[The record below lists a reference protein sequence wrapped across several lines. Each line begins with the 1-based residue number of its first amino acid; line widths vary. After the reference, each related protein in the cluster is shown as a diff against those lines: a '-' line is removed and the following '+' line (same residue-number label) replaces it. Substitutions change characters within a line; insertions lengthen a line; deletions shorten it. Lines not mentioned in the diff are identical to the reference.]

1 MLRRGGCPRFIATA
15 LCFALVGVCAIA
27 LPTRAQI
34 ENVIR
39 SNGRMFPGVGADV
52 RAIKRDSAG
61 HYYILAKPQN
71 MVWVY
76 GADGQRLGQIPNA
89 NSGGATIL
97 YAADIDVDS
106 SGNLLVADRGAN
118 AVDIFRPDGS
128 LAKRI
133 QMLEPMSVVAMRG
146 GRFAVVTLRSNYLV
160 AIFDEQGRKI
170 YQFGDPAEVGIKAS
184 PESMRDLGKISG
196 DPNGYIY
203 FAFTSLP
210 DPTIRK
216 YDGVGYLA
224 YTAQMPI
231 SDFDFANKPE
241 DRVQFGISV
250 SQFNFSEQVGA
261 WATIGTSGAL
271 HFGSGVGTG
280 LGERM
285 RGFGGA
291 GGGPGGFG
299 GGGPGPGGFGNP
311 NGPAIPGDVNSV
323 GIFGQGSLE
332 HGSLHFNMGARLGGR
347 NGGPGGRSGPRG
359 GGAMGPSD
367 ATDSGD
373 GGGLAPG
380 AVLQFDSANGFGSGA
395 SNSANGSA
403 DDTEIL
409 STTQADQS
417 DSQDSVLSTSPD
429 NSPFA
434 TDMSVLNYQPGM
446 FGGSMG
452 FRPPPPHFN
461 RSGGGAPGGGLG
473 AGAFRPGDLAG
484 AHFSPSGFPLGSP
497 GAGTAGHF
505 PMFGPPGHFVF
516 NMYNIEASVRINLD
530 RPAPS
535 AREKPALTAIGVDP
549 ETGEAWAAVGNALV
563 HLAKDGSQ
571 LGTYY
576 VATPDGA
583 PLRPDA
589 ILVEHDRLLLAV
601 DPLGI
606 YSVARP
612 DLGAPQTPQSTT
624 VSAKPVQPTR
634 PSD

>member
-1 MLRRGGCPRFIATA
+1 MLRRGRVPSVAAALWLGLLAT
-15 LCFALVGVCAIA
+15 CVLVQPSRG
-27 LPTRAQI
+27 QGI

-39 SNGRMFPGVGADV
+39 SNGRMFPGIGADV
-52 RAIKRDSAG
+52 RAIKRDSSG

-71 MVWVY
+71 AVWVY
-76 GADGQRLGQIPNA
+76 GPDGQRLGQIPNA
-89 NSGGATIL
+89 KSGGATIV

-106 SGNLLVADRGAN
+106 SGNLLVADRGSD
-118 AVDIFRPDGS
+118 AVEIFRPDGS

-133 QMLEPMSVVAMRG
+133 QMLEPMSVVAMSG

-170 YQFGDPAEVGIKAS
+170 YQFGDPAEVGIKDS
-184 PESMRDLGKISG
+184 PGSMRDLGKITG
-196 DPNGYIY
+196 DPSGYIY

-241 DRVQFGISV
+241 DRVQFGINV
-250 SQFNFSEQVGA
+250 SQMNFSDQVGA

-280 LGERM
+280 LGERE
-285 RGFGGA
+285 RGFMGP
-291 GGGPGGFG
+291 GGGNGFG
-299 GGGPGPGGFGNP
+299 GGGFPGGFSNP
-311 NGPAIPGDVNSV
+311 NQSAYSRGVNSV
-323 GIFGQGSLE
+323 GVFSQGSLE
-332 HGSLHFNMGARLGGR
+332 QGSFHFNMGARLGGR
-347 NGGPGGRSGPRG
+347 NGANGRSGRRG
-359 GGAMGPSD
+359 GGALGPSD
-367 ATDSGD
+367 ATDPGD
-373 GGGLAPG
+373 SGGLAPG
-380 AVLQFDSANGFGSGA
+380 AVLQFDTSNGFGSDA
-395 SNSANGSA
+395 NNNANSST
-403 DDTEIL
+403 DDTETL
-409 STTQADQS
+409 STTQGDQS
-417 DSQDSVLSTSPD
+417 DSQDSVLGTSPND
-429 NSPFA
+429 SPFA
-434 TDMSVLNYQPGM
+434 TDLDVLNYQPGM

-452 FRPPPPHFN
+452 FHPHRF
-461 RSGGGAPGGGLG
+461 GGGGPGGASG
-473 AGAFRPGDLAG
+473 AGAFRPGDLGG
-484 AHFSPSGFPLGSP
+484 AHFAPSGFPLGSP

-505 PMFGPPGHFVF
+505 PMFGAPGHFVF
-516 NMYNIEASVRINLD
+516 NMYNVEATVRINLD

-535 AREKPALTAIGVDP
+535 SREKPALTAVGVDP
-549 ETGEAWAAVGNALV
+549 ETGEAWAAIGNALV
-563 HLAKDGSQ
+563 HLAKDGSE

-601 DPLGI
+601 DPLGV

-612 DLGAPQTPQSTT
+612 DVGSARTSQSTL
-624 VSAKPVQPTR
+624 SAQPAH